1 MAMGMTATELDR
13 YTDPAPAV
21 DLDAATRAVRDLLVA
36 LGRDPDADALAATP
50 QRVAHACARV
60 LAPRTAEP
68 VIVANDDGYDD
79 LVLARDIPFVSLCS
93 RHLLPLRG
101 VAHVG
106 YLPHRRIA
114 ERSALTRIV
123 ERCAADLQSQERL
136 TQLIAQD
143 VVDRVAPKGAAV
155 VLEAEHLCTT
165 AHESRSRSVTTAVR
179 GVLRDDVRARFEFF
193 TLTRRGRT
201 EFAPSTHPEVP

>member
-79 LVLARDIPFVSLCS
+79 LVLARDIPFVSLC
-93 RHLLPLRG
+93 RDHLLPLRG
-101 VAHVG
+101 VTHVG
-106 YLPHRRIA
+106 YVPHRWVA
-114 ERSALTRIV
+114 ERAALTRIV
-123 ERCAADLQSQERL
+123 ERFAADLQVQEQL
-136 TQLIAQD
+136 TQQIADD
-143 VVDRVAPKGAAV
+143 VVARVAPKGAAV
-155 VLEAEHLCTT
+155 VLEAEHLC
-165 AHESRSRSVTTAVR
+165 APHHAGSRTVTTAVR
-179 GVLRDDVRARFEFF
+179 GTLRSDGRLRSEFI
-193 TLTRRGRT
+193 TLTRRGRGERT
-201 EFAPSTHPEVP
+201 PTTRFEVP

>member
-1 MAMGMTATELDR
+1 MTATA
-13 YTDPAPAV
+13 TDTCV
-21 DLDAATRAVRDLLVA
+21 DLEAATDAIRSLLVA
-36 LGRDPDADALAATP
+36 LGRDPDDEPLLGTP
-50 QRVAHACARV
+50 ERVARACARL
-60 LAPRTAEP
+60 LAPYAAEP
-68 VIVANDDGYDD
+68 TIVPNDEGYDD
-79 LVLARDIPFVSLCS
+79 LVLARDIPFLSLCS

>member
-1 MAMGMTATELDR
+1 MTATATDTVVELE
-13 YTDPAPAV
+13 
-21 DLDAATRAVRDLLVA
+21 AATEAIRNFLVA
-36 LGRDPDADALAATP
+36 LGRDPDDEPLVGTP
-50 QRVAHACARV
+50 ERVARACARL
-60 LAPRTAEP
+60 LAPRAAEP
-68 VIVANDDGYDD
+68 TIVPNDEGYDD

-106 YLPHRRIA
+106 YLPDRRIA
-114 ERSALTRIV
+114 ERSALARIV

-136 TQLIAQD
+136 TQLIAQH

-155 VLEAEHLCTT
+155 VLEAEHLCAT

-193 TLTRRGRT
+193 TLTRRGRP
-201 EFAPSTHPEVP
+201 ELALSTHPEVP